1 MRVIWVLVG
10 LCLSLPAIAEPLR
23 LGAVSLTD
31 ATDRDLVELP
41 ACDGSR
47 NRPVT
52 SLQLRVAEYPA
63 QIDRLVVE
71 FGNGERQEL
80 QLKKHFSVG
89 ASSRW
94 MDLQGPARCIRR
106 IGVVGDTDTPR
117 RAPNRQARIS
127 FMGDSVGGGGASP
140 GDAKPP
146 AGGGAADGV
155 LGTMT
160 LSDQPDRDVLRLAPC
175 GTRGNTPVNQIK
187 MRVDAH
193 PAEINRVRVIFENG
207 NEVNVP
213 VNRVI
218 KPGTTSDWRDLPGDK
233 RCIDRIVV
241 VGDTESVG
249 FQPGKQARVTFF
261 GR

>member
-1 MRVIWVLVG
+1 MRMVWICVG
-10 LCLSLPAIAEPLR
+10 LCLGLPAMAEPLR

-52 SLQLRVAEYPA
+52 TLQIRVAEYRA
-63 QIDRLVVE
+63 QVDRLVVE
-71 FGNGERQEL
+71 FGNGDRQEL
-80 QLKKHFSVG
+80 ELKKHFDVG

-106 IGVVGDTDTPR
+106 IGIVGDTDTPR
-117 RAPNRQARIS
+117 RAPNRQARIA
-127 FMGDSVGGGGASP
+127 FWGDSKVGVGAP
-140 GDAKPP
+140 AGDAKPT

-160 LSDQPDRDVLRLAPC
+160 LSDQPDRDVLRLPPC
-175 GTRGNTPVNQIK
+175 GTRGNKPVNQLKI
-187 MRVDAH
+187 RIDDH
-193 PAEINRVRVIFENG
+193 PAEINRVRVVFENG
-207 NEVNVP
+207 SEVNVP
-213 VNRVI
+213 VNRVL
-218 KPGTTSDWRDLPGDK
+218 PAGTVSEWRDLPGDK

-249 FQPGKQARVTFF
+249 FRPGKQARVTFL